1 MKSRRLK
8 YHTQAAKI
16 YRNHYRPS
24 YNIFQL
30 LKSILAV
37 LIHGSSA
44 AASSSA
50 HRHK

>member
-1 MKSRRLK
+1 MKSKRLK
-8 YHTQAAKI
+8 YHYQSAQI
-16 YRNHYRPS
+16 YRRHYQAS
-24 YNIFQL
+24 FNLIHL

-44 AASSSA
+44 AGTSA